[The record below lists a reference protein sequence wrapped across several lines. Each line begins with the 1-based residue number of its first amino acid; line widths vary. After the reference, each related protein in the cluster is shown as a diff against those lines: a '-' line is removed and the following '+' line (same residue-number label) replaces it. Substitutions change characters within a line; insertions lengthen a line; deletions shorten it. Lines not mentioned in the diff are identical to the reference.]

1 MFLLTSFI
9 DDFPNDKL
17 YLNEDGLMRLIK
29 LYNGLTINKVFY
41 RLIDQ
46 EKEIHFSVDDN
57 LITHMSMDLNNDDTY
72 KTLVH
77 SKITSASNTSEI
89 EDIILDEFRPYLR
102 IEDRF
107 YDKKYSPRYLNSEKV
122 KEGQYYHF
130 DKLFKTQNG
139 QIIGIKWLKELY
151 DNSSMIA
158 LMIDTNGEDAP
169 NVWGKDLFGINIYKD
184 KIEPFGKDISS
195 DEVDMDCSKKGR
207 GVYCSYKYLI
217 GAQF

>member
-1 MFLLTSFI
+1 MKKAFTLIEIIIVFMLILIVSALVIPLVLNDSKTIQDVSKWRHSY
-9 DDFPNDKL
+9 DDIL
-17 YLNEDGLMRLIK
+17 YA
-29 LYNGLTINKVFY
+29 F
-41 RLIDQ
+41 Q
-46 EKEIHFSVDDN
+46 
-57 LITHMSMDLNNDDTY
+57 SMDLNNDVSY
-72 KTLVH
+72 KDLVH

>member
-1 MFLLTSFI
+1 MKKAFTLIEIIIVFMLILIVSALVIPLVLNDSKTIQDVSKWRHSY
-9 DDFPNDKL
+9 DDIL
-17 YLNEDGLMRLIK
+17 YA
-29 LYNGLTINKVFY
+29 F
-41 RLIDQ
+41 Q
-46 EKEIHFSVDDN
+46 
-57 LITHMSMDLNNDDTY
+57 SMGLNNDDTY

>member
-1 MFLLTSFI
+1 MKKAFTLIEIIIVFMLILIVSALVIPLVLNDSKTIQDVSKWRHSY
-9 DDFPNDKL
+9 DDIL
-17 YLNEDGLMRLIK
+17 YA
-29 LYNGLTINKVFY
+29 F
-41 RLIDQ
+41 Q
-46 EKEIHFSVDDN
+46 
-57 LITHMSMDLNNDDTY
+57 SMGLNNDDTY

-77 SKITSASNTSEI
+77 SKITKASNTFEI

-107 YDKKYSPRYLNSEKV
+107 YDKKYSPRYLNSKKV

-130 DKLFKTQNG
+130 EKLFKTQNG

-158 LMIDTNGEDAP
+158 LMIDTNGEDVP
-169 NVWGKDLFGINIYKD
+169 NVWGKDIFGINIYKD

>member
-1 MFLLTSFI
+1 MKKAFTLIEIIIVFMLILIVSALVIPLVLNDSKTIQDVSKWRHSY
-9 DDFPNDKL
+9 DDIL
-17 YLNEDGLMRLIK
+17 YA
-29 LYNGLTINKVFY
+29 F
-41 RLIDQ
+41 Q
-46 EKEIHFSVDDN
+46 
-57 LITHMSMDLNNDDTY
+57 SMDLNNDDTY

>member
-1 MFLLTSFI
+1 MKKAFTLIEIIIVFMLILIVSALVIPLVLNDSKTIQDVSKWRHSY
-9 DDFPNDKL
+9 DDIL
-17 YLNEDGLMRLIK
+17 YA
-29 LYNGLTINKVFY
+29 F
-41 RLIDQ
+41 Q
-46 EKEIHFSVDDN
+46 
-57 LITHMSMDLNNDDTY
+57 SMGLNNDVPY
-72 KTLVH
+72 KDHVH

>member
-1 MFLLTSFI
+1 MKKAFTLIEIIIVFMLILIVSALVIPLVLNDSKTIQDVSKWRHSY
-9 DDFPNDKL
+9 DDIL
-17 YLNEDGLMRLIK
+17 YA
-29 LYNGLTINKVFY
+29 F
-41 RLIDQ
+41 Q
-46 EKEIHFSVDDN
+46 
-57 LITHMSMDLNNDDTY
+57 SMGLNNDDTY

-77 SKITSASNTSEI
+77 SKITSAANTSEI

-107 YDKKYSPRYLNSEKV
+107 YSKKYSPRYLNSEKV
-122 KEGQYYHF
+122 KEGQYYYF

-139 QIIGIKWLKELY
+139 QIVGIKWLKELY

-169 NVWGKDLFGINIYKD
+169 NVWGKDIFGINIYKD
-184 KIEPFGKDISS
+184 KIEPFGKDVSA

>member
-1 MFLLTSFI
+1 MKKAFTLIEIIIVFMLILIVSALVIPLVLNDSKTIQDVSKWRHSY
-9 DDFPNDKL
+9 DDIL
-17 YLNEDGLMRLIK
+17 YA
-29 LYNGLTINKVFY
+29 F
-41 RLIDQ
+41 Q
-46 EKEIHFSVDDN
+46 
-57 LITHMSMDLNNDDTY
+57 SMDLNNDVPY
-72 KTLVH
+72 KDLVH

-158 LMIDTNGEDAP
+158 LMFDTNGEDAP